1 MFLLISVQ
9 TVRVAMIETLVLKLD
24 LVVERVTVAHALL
37 DLS

>member
-1 MFLLISVQ
+1 MLLLISVQ

-24 LVVERVTVAHALL
+24 LVAEPVTVAHALL